1 MRNWPADSALHQV
14 LEQRIPTLSK
24 TQG

>member
-14 LEQRIPTLSK
+14 LEQRIPTLTR
-24 TQG
+24 TQD